1 VRATS
6 VIVNQTRGTTVCE
19 HAEIADNPWTRLRG
33 LLGRS
38 SLPPGNGMLIT
49 PSGSIHSAFMRF
61 EFDAVF
67 LDRELR
73 VVRVAGRIPRWRARI
88 ARGARSVLELSSGE
102 AERRGVQVGDELAVT
117 GGTATEVSTPAPT
130 L

>member
-1 VRATS
+1 LKGPS

-19 HAEIADNPWTRLRG
+19 HTEIADNPWTRLRG
-33 LLGRS
+33 LLGRA
-38 SLPPGNGMLIT
+38 SLEPGYGMLIT
-49 PSGSIHSAFMRF
+49 PAGSIHSAFMRF

-88 ARGARSVLELSSGE
+88 ARGARSVLELAAGE
-102 AERRGVQVGDELAVT
+102 AEHRGLQVGDELAVT
-117 GGTATEVSTPAPT
+117 EGTATEPSEATPAS
-130 L
+130 